1 MTLRTT
7 SVGKNSLLQVVD
19 GHVLELNLLGTVD
32 VIRIG
37 ENAQGHARAGN
48 VGEPATVVRPLN
60 IDICTED
67 SLDGTR
73 ETLITLRVVVF
84 EANLELNGLHEV
96 SLLLAVGFGEELFNG
111 APHA

>member
-1 MTLRTT
+1 MIR
-7 SVGKNSLLQVVD
+7 VGTNSLLQVVD
-19 GHVLELNLLGTVD
+19 GHVLKLNLLSTID
-32 VIRIG
+32 VVGIG

-48 VGEPATVVRPLN
+48 VGEPAMVVGRQSLLSV
-60 IDICTED
+60 DISAED

-73 ETLITLRVVVF
+73 ETLITLGVIVF

>member
-1 MTLRTT
+1 MMIQ
-7 SVGKNSLLQVVD
+7 VGRNSLLQVVD
-19 GHVLELNLLGTVD
+19 GHVLKLDLLSTID
-32 VIRIG
+32 VVGIG

-73 ETLITLRVVVF
+73 EALITLRVVVF
-84 EANLELNGLHEV
+84 EANLELNRLDEFA
-96 SLLLAVGFGEELFNG
+96 LLLAVRVGEQLAAG
-111 APHA
+111 ASHA